1 MGECEAGLGPHFK
14 PQKNFDA
21 SRMFTSSDIFSGS
34 RRRKGNVCEARS
46 ARDGRVLAKTKGPS
60 VKGQIAKLLE
70 ASREKVKPT
79 VPKLIFDERKMNDSW
94 KRGFDDYMREREK
107 AEFGLFRVVRCISLL
122 VKGFIRT
129 SLRYVLNK
137 TI

>member
-1 MGECEAGLGPHFK
+1 MFPDVNDPAWRCTWESVRPDLAPHFK
-14 PQKNFDA
+14 PQNNFDA

-79 VPKLIFDERKMNDSW
+79 VPKLILMGER
-94 KRGFDDYMREREK
+94 
-107 AEFGLFRVVRCISLL
+107 
-122 VKGFIRT
+122 
-129 SLRYVLNK
+129 
-137 TI
+137 